1 MIYYSTILPAST
13 EKIEGRGERTDGDE
27 RKTLFHLR
35 CTRSPRATMRQTP
48 GGEHERKPQR
58 KRTRRL
64 PRRTSRTDA
73 GGGAKIIRNGDAVES
88 KEIENKYDTIKE

>member
-1 MIYYSTILPAST
+1 V
-13 EKIEGRGERTDGDE
+13 
-27 RKTLFHLR
+27 
-35 CTRSPRATMRQTP
+35 RQTP

-73 GGGAKIIRNGDAVES
+73 GGGAKTIRNGDAVENMEECPLYNGRYA
-88 KEIENKYDTIKE
+88 KRTGRKGGNIETPTPEEPVNVGHKFGRGRTAETN